1 MKHLL
6 NSAFTRLNR
15 LGTEKLLGVGFLVLA
30 AIVMGHNSNQ
40 QSCCISPFAEPQR
53 MGNTGLSE
61 KAAADFAL
69 TDLSGKTVRLSD
81 FKGKIVLLDFWAT
94 WCAPCR
100 KEIPDLIQLQRQYAS
115 RGFTV
120 LGIALDEEGA
130 AVVKPLAQKL
140 IINYPVVIGNTQV
153 AAAYGGIQAVP
164 TTLLIGRDGGILKTY
179 LGAREKSEFQSDIQ
193 SALQR
198 TNAAAK

>member
-1 MKHLL
+1 
-6 NSAFTRLNR
+6 
-15 LGTEKLLGVGFLVLA
+15 
-30 AIVMGHNSNQ
+30 
-40 QSCCISPFAEPQR
+40 